1 MFLMNGLAPEL
12 MCFKA
17 SKRWVEV
24 SLIWNVP
31 TCCMCIIKRWMNAGV
46 WGGAGLAAL
55 VFGLLVFRQVEPR
68 FIRIM
73 LLVRPVSLHYTYSSH
88 QTNTFKTNS
97 RVKLQPETGVHP
109 TISRYIKSG
118 RDLCPQVQVWPFS
131 SPFSV
136 IACQQM
142 AACWVAKGKSESGK
156 RDKLWFINM
165 KIMKLS

>member
-31 TCCMCIIKRWMNAGV
+31 TCGMCIIKRWMNAGF

-73 LLVRPVSLHYTYSSH
+73 LLVHPVSLHYTYSSH
-88 QTNTFKTNS
+88 QTPLRQIQDWSCNQRQVFTQQSAATLSLAVTSASKC
-97 RVKLQPETGVHP
+97 
-109 TISRYIKSG
+109 KS
-118 RDLCPQVQVWPFS
+118 DLFPPL
-131 SPFSV
+131 FSV